1 MPLIN
6 NEIKKITSLKM
17 KKYRDEYGE
26 YIIEGYKIIA
36 EALKHEQ
43 QVVML
48 LVKGMVA
55 QEARTKELMSLAAS
69 FSIQIEVIKD
79 KEFDALSTLETPP
92 GVLAVVRKSKE
103 ALKADASYIIL
114 DSIKDPGNL
123 GAIIRTADWFGIKN
137 IVVGKDSVDIYNPKV
152 IQATMGSLFGV
163 NIISGE
169 DLYPF
174 IETLKA
180 QHYKIIATSLEGQ
193 EMTKLPI
200 EKKDKL
206 AVLIGNETTGLN
218 PELLKLADHLYKIP
232 GANTAESLSVSV
244 ASGIVLYQLFML
256 NR

>member
-6 NEIKKITSLKM
+6 NEIKKINSLKM

-26 YIIEGYKIIA
+26 YIIEGYKIIT
-36 EALKHEQ
+36 EALKNEQ
-43 QVVML
+43 EVSML

-55 QEARTKELMSLAAS
+55 QEQRTKDLMSLAAS
-69 FSIQIEVIKD
+69 FSIQIEVMKD

-92 GVLAVVRKSKE
+92 GVLAIVKKSTE
-103 ALKADASYIIL
+103 SIQADASYIVM

-123 GAIIRTADWFGIKN
+123 GAIIRTADWFGIRN

-152 IQATMGSLFGV
+152 IQATMGSLFHV
-163 NIISGE
+163 NIRSGE
-169 DLYPF
+169 ELYPF
-174 IETLKA
+174 LETLKS
-180 QHYKIIATSLEGQ
+180 QHYKIIATSLEGK
-193 EMTKLPI
+193 EMTQLPI

-218 PELLKLADHLYKIP
+218 PELLKLSDHLYKIP

-244 ASGIVLYQLFML
+244 AAGIVLYQLFIL